1 MGMVAALGN
10 DVAMNCAA
18 ARAGLVRSG
27 VLENYRIRSAV
38 EGSEQP
44 VIGHAA
50 HLYTKGFEGETRLVR
65 LMQGALT
72 DLLRQTSHI
81 DWSATLA
88 RFYIALPD
96 PARGQVAAPD
106 APSDPASEQKKHPW
120 TVAARVLEKA
130 LRLVSWPGT
139 GQPAYVSIAGHSA
152 GALMLQ
158 AAQQDLASDATQVAV
173 IVGVDSLLDEGTLNW
188 LHSVDRLK
196 CDGAPDGLQPG
207 EACVA
212 LALTRGGSATE
223 LAKVAAVFVADEQR
237 HLLSGAT
244 TRGEGLSKV
253 VADAW
258 RLRNGGKPWIV
269 SDQNGEVYRA
279 MDWGHAVV
287 RLRADFDAFA
297 DPELWYPAASF
308 GDTGAAS
315 ALIGICMTAKA
326 WQRNYAVADAAL
338 VISSADGPS
347 RTAVALF
354 HG

>member
-1 MGMVAALGN
+1 MVAALGN

-65 LMQGALT
+65 LMQGALL
-72 DLLRQTSHI
+72 DLLRQTPHV
-81 DWSATLA
+81 DWPSVGA
-88 RFYIALPD
+88 RFYVALPD
-96 PARGQVAAPD
+96 PARGQALAPEGSPND
-106 APSDPASEQKKHPW
+106 TRRHPW
-120 TVAARVLEKA
+120 AVAARILEKV
-130 LRLVSWPGT
+130 LRLVAWPGA
-139 GQPAYVSIAGHSA
+139 GQPAYVSVAGHAA
-152 GALMLQ
+152 GPLMLQ
-158 AAQQDLASDATQVAV
+158 AAMQDLANGATQMAV
-173 IVGVDSLLDEGTLNW
+173 VIGVDSLLDEDTLNW
-188 LHSVDRLK
+188 LHSIDRLK

-212 LALTRGGSATE
+212 LALTRAGLASQ
-223 LAKVAAVFVADEQR
+223 LAKITAVAVADEPR
-237 HLLSGAT
+237 HLLSGT
-244 TRGEGLSKV
+244 PTRGEALAQV
-253 VADAW
+253 VTEAW
-258 RLRNGGKPWIV
+258 RVCGANKPWIV

-308 GDTGAAS
+308 GDTGAVS
-315 ALIGICMTAKA
+315 ALLGICMAAKA

-338 VISSADGPS
+338 IVSSADGPS
-347 RTAVALF
+347 RAAIAL
-354 HG
+354 HSG